1 MLNVLQTGEGGLLGD
16 DNEFRPEVT
25 RDMMGVMSKRPPAGN
40 PMAMPIP
47 VPTPMPVPV
56 KNAVPTPL
64 DVRVLLDS
72 GNGEGKRRRYS
83 NPERAM
89 VRRNGSLRRTRSRDA
104 LRR

>member
-25 RDMMGVMSKRPPAGN
+25 RDMMGVTRRPPANN

-47 VPTPMPVPV
+47 VPAPMPMPVKNPV
-56 KNAVPTPL
+56 PASL

-72 GNGEGKRRRYS
+72 ANGEGKRRRYS

-89 VRRNGSLRRTRSRDA
+89 VRRNGSLRRTRSRDG
-104 LRR
+104 LSRR